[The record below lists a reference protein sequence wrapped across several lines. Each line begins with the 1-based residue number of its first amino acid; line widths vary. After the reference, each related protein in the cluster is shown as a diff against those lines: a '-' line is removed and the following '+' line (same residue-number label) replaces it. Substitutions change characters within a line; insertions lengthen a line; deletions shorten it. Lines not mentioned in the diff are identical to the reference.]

1 MTRGTIKSDDLESK
15 LTAMLQLLDWHRQLV
30 FDALETVKG
39 PSAMA
44 MKKNPKTHSPPKRVL
59 PKRRD
64 LTP

>member
-39 PSAMA
+39 HPA
-44 MKKNPKTHSPPKRVL
+44 MKKNPKTHSPPKQVL

-64 LTP
+64 LSP